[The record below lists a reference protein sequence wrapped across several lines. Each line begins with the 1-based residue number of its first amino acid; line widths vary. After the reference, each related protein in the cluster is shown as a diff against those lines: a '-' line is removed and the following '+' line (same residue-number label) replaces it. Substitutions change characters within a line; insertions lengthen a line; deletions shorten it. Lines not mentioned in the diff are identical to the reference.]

1 MENIL
6 LEIKDALKTN
16 ELFGIPVGG
25 DFNELLSR
33 PEFSEPLKIEKNNYD
48 YGRFEIERYD
58 DVILVI
64 RMRPEKEVTLSKVV
78 EIFGGGEAN
87 TSSKFEFRAYSS
99 EKVYIVFTFELETG
113 ILQRINVASTIF
125 MD

>member
-1 MENIL
+1 MDKIL
-6 LEIKDALKTN
+6 CEIKDALETN
-16 ELFGIPVGG
+16 ELFGIPIGG

-48 YGRFEIERYD
+48 YGQFVVERYE

-64 RMRPEKEVTLSKVV
+64 RMRPEKEVSLPDVLSL
-78 EIFGGGEAN
+78 FGEGEVN
-87 TSSKFEFRAYSS
+87 TTSQYKFLSYSS
-99 EKVYIVFTFELETG
+99 ENVYILFSFGLETD
-113 ILQRINVASTIF
+113 ILQRIDVSSTIF